1 MTDPE
6 VTVVMPVY
14 NAAGTLDATI
24 ASVLAQSFERFEL
37 IVVDDGSCDD
47 SLERLQAHAARD
59 PRIRVVSQK
68 NAGVSAARNNGVELG
83 SAPYIAFIDADDLWV
98 PEKLERHIALHHG
111 DRTVVASYAR
121 IAFIPEQSNDFGEAK
136 TLSSLCPWSPRLVDV
151 LGENPVC
158 TTSNLV
164 VRRDWFMRSGGFD
177 LGLSFAEDQEF
188 VARLIAM
195 DGRIEGI
202 DAVLTGYRLSPGGL
216 SMDLSAM
223 HAGWRK
229 VAQRFLAK
237 DELASLE
244 ALYYRY
250 LARRVLR
257 AGGSPRQALRY
268 VVAGL
273 QMDPRSFLHDRRRGL
288 STIAAALVAPL
299 IPARLRL
306 RLFA

>member
-1 MTDPE
+1 MNTPE

-14 NAAGTLDATI
+14 NAAATLDATI
-24 ASVLAQSFERFEL
+24 ASVLAQTFQQFEL
-37 IVVDDGSCDD
+37 IAVDDGSSDE
-47 SLERLQAHAARD
+47 SLALLRAHAARD
-59 PRIRVVSQK
+59 TRIRVEAQK
-68 NAGVSAARNNGVELG
+68 NAGVSAARNRGVELG
-83 SAPYIAFIDADDLWV
+83 DAPYVAFIDADDLWR
-98 PEKLERHIALHHG
+98 PEKLQIHVARHRGDQSIA
-111 DRTVVASYAR
+111 ASYAR
-121 IAFIPEQSNDFGEAK
+121 IAFIPEESNDLAAAK
-136 TLSSLCPWSPRLVDV
+136 TVSSLCPWAPGLVDV

-177 LGLSFAEDQEF
+177 RNLSFAEDQEF

-195 DGRIEGI
+195 NGHIEGV

-223 HAGWRK
+223 HAGWRN

-257 AGGSPRQALRY
+257 AGGSPLRALRY
-268 VVAGL
+268 VLSGL
-273 QMDPRSFLHDRRRGL
+273 RMDPGAFLRDRRRGL
-288 STIAAALVAPL
+288 FTLAAALAAPF

-306 RLFA
+306 RLFS